1 MKTNQFFS
9 LKRFYNYTASSLI
22 LRYRQLLMMIGAASA
37 GLLLSMFFFM
47 SMQYNWKMNEW
58 IPYCIFTLSAAS
70 LLYIGSAFPALR
82 SREKTINFL
91 MTPAST
97 FEKFLYEFIE
107 RIVLF
112 CILFPILLYLFGNLA
127 LEIVRGIKQSMG
139 DNFPSEYLSCQLLF
153 EDVPSKAIK
162 MIVLGALAAF
172 SIAFAGT
179 VVFRKLPLIK
189 TIIFV
194 GIVFLAVVGYCIL
207 IFEEMKLNF
216 PWIEPFFRGKS
227 KEEVFSLFAVL
238 LLILNLIILCYAF
251 FKFKEKEVS

>member
-1 MKTNQFFS
+1 
-9 LKRFYNYTASSLI
+9 
-22 LRYRQLLMMIGAASA
+22 
-37 GLLLSMFFFM
+37 M
-47 SMQYNWKMNEW
+47 SINDNWNNEW
-58 IPYCIFTLSAAS
+58 VPFSIFSVSAAS

-91 MTPAST
+91 MIPASP

-112 CILFPILLYLFGNLA
+112 CVLFPILLYLFGNLA
-127 LEIVRGIKQSMG
+127 LGIVHEIKQSIG
-139 DNFPSEYLSCQLLF
+139 DNFPSEYLSYQKIF
-153 EDVPSKAIK
+153 KDVVPADAVSI
-162 MIVLGALAAF
+162 IVLGVLAAF

-179 VVFRKLPLIK
+179 IVFRKLPLIK

-194 GIVFLAVVGYCIL
+194 GVVFLVVVGYCIL

-227 KEEVFSLFAVL
+227 KAEVFSLFAVL
-238 LLILNLIILCYAF
+238 LLIFNLIILSYAF
-251 FKFKEKEVS
+251 FKLKEKEVS